1 MNREIFQRIILLKYK
16 SNYLTHKYIL
26 LGTFKITDM
35 TPEEKKKHLTYIQCG
50 AVKEQFNVLV
60 YSQGD
65 LVCLDCKEENKES
78 DKRAFD
84 RDMSFR

>member
-1 MNREIFQRIILLKYK
+1 
-16 SNYLTHKYIL
+16 
-26 LGTFKITDM
+26 M
-35 TPEEKKKHLTYIQCG
+35 TPEQKKRHLTCTQCG
-50 AVKEQFNVLV
+50 AVKEQFSALV
-60 YSQGD
+60 YSQGN